1 MAVENFTIN
10 KEVTMMEIGS
20 KIKWMDLAFFTIL
33 MDLLLTKE
41 TGDKINLMAMELSI
55 MISRE
60 SLIAILTLQT
70 LISLM
75 TNGSN
80 MRESSRMM
88 LKKGKAS

>member
-20 KIKWMDLAFFTIL
+20 KIRWMDLAFFTIL